1 MGFILLVFLVFILLI
16 IVTSCIKIVPQ
27 EHAYILERLG
37 TYMDTWP
44 AGLHFKVPFIDRRMF
59 SLLMSDESIAS
70 LSAAKPR
77 SAR

>member
-44 AGLHFKVPFIDRRMF
+44 AGLHFYRQDRAQGQSQGAGRGF
-59 SLLMSDESIAS
+59 PA
-70 LSAAKPR
+70 P
-77 SAR
+77 ARYYQG